1 MFFFLI
7 SCVYFFCLSY
17 KEKKEFLYVFLF
29 RKFVQDLL
37 DSEIDYVCDLRD
49 LIENYFDVVDD
60 EFFDNKKGREIFRNV
75 ELFY

>member
-1 MFFFLI
+1 MVFFNQL
-7 SCVYFFCLSY
+7 CLFFLSY

-60 EFFDNKKGREIFRNV
+60 EFFDKKKGREIFRNV